1 MALTPRQRT
10 YVTYPTLDAGTM
22 QTMRRS
28 ESDSFFR
35 VLHRFIVDSLE
46 LSDALADALKV
57 QGYPTAQWRM
67 ATGGHRHETAPSM
80 QVAQLAFTPSPNAAL
95 EELFLAAQAKQWGA
109 GLDPVAT
116 SADYW
121 CPMNGDADFGTRA
134 NADARIGAAA
144 IADLRGNDVNVV
156 LVDRGLDMTRLPP
169 GSFGGGWAFTPG
181 PSGGWTFTPGPFT
194 PPGPTVQPGSARGED
209 AEHGLMMAR
218 NILALAPDIRLYDL
232 PIIPPRI
239 LNIPMFVASA
249 HAAFL
254 QVQSDI
260 AWLRTLPGRD
270 GPWVIVNSWALF
282 DRRSDL
288 LSGTG
293 SFGADPNHPFRA
305 AVQGL
310 TADGADVVF
319 VAGNCGQYC
328 PDDRCG
334 PRDVGPGYS
343 ITGANAYPEV
353 LTVGAVRVDG
363 LPLGYSSQ
371 GPGLIASA
379 KPDLCAPSNFTETS
393 DPGLLSTGTSAAC
406 AVAAGVVA
414 ALRTRTAT
422 STPAATP
429 AAIIAALRAGA
440 GGAICDPQFGF
451 GTINAAATRTILG
464 V

>member
-1 MALTPRQRT
+1 MPAPCRQCGAARAICSSA
-10 YVTYPTLDAGTM
+10 P
-22 QTMRRS
+22 
-28 ESDSFFR
+28 
-35 VLHRFIVDSLE
+35 HRFIVDLLE

-181 PSGGWTFTPGPFT
+181 PSGGSTLHARPVHPA
-194 PPGPTVQPGSARGED
+194 GSDCPARQRTRRGRG
-209 AEHGLMMAR
+209 ARATTAR
-218 NILALAPDIRLYDL
+218 NILALAGHPPVRLADHSAAHPEHPDVRCIGARSVLAGAERYRL
-232 PIIPPRI
+232 
-239 LNIPMFVASA
+239 AA
-249 HAAFL
+249 HAA
-254 QVQSDI
+254 
-260 AWLRTLPGRD
+260 RPGRSV
-270 GPWVIVNSWALF
+270 GYRQLLALF

-310 TADGADVVF
+310 MADGADVVF

-343 ITGANAYPEV
+343 IHRGKCLPGGAHCRGGSGGWVAAR
-353 LTVGAVRVDG
+353 LFLAR
-363 LPLGYSSQ
+363 
-371 GPGLIASA
+371 
-379 KPDLCAPSNFTETS
+379 
-393 DPGLLSTGTSAAC
+393 TGTDRVGQTGSVRAQQFHRDVRSRSAQHRDIGGLRGG
-406 AVAAGVVA
+406 VPRVVA

-422 STPAATP
+422 STSAATP
-429 AAIIAALRAGA
+429 AAMITALRAA
-440 GGAICDPQFGF
+440 
-451 GTINAAATRTILG
+451 RR
-464 V
+464 